1 MSIYIIARFKIHDR
15 ASYDKYDEAFFGV
28 FDKFDGKLLSVD
40 EEPLALSG
48 EWSHTRSVLIEFP
61 SKASAMAWASSPEY
75 LAIAKYREDGSTGE
89 AIMVNG
95 FDGTMPEASGQGH

>member
-1 MSIYIIARFKIHDR
+1 
-15 ASYDKYDEAFFGV
+15 
-28 FDKFDGKLLSVD
+28 
-40 EEPLALSG
+40 
-48 EWSHTRSVLIEFP
+48 
-61 SKASAMAWASSPEY
+61 MAWASSPEY